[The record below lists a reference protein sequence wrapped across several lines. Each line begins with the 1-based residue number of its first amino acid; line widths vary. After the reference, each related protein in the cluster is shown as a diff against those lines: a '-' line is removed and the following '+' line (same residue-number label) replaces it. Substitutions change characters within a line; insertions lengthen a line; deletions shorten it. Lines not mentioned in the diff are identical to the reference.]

1 MAWNGERMHLNGR
14 LQFNNYIILSEE
26 QPQFVTVTSIV
37 EYAF

>member
-1 MAWNGERMHLNGR
+1 MAWNGERMHFTVIMLP
-14 LQFNNYIILSEE
+14 EE